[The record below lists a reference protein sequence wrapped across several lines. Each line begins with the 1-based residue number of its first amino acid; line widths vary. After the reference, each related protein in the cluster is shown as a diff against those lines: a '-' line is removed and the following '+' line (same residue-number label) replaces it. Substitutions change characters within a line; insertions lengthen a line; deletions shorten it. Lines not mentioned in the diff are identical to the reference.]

1 MQLVLS
7 LLGFVIVVLASA
19 FVAFLLVRKRQRHNL
34 NLRRGLS
41 MVLLRIHL
49 PPVSEDVDTKSR
61 DGREVIDENLSKATA
76 LYNLLAS
83 VAEKKGFKTSYYGQ
97 EHVGFE
103 IIAKGSSVHFYAAAP
118 ESLVPIVRQAITSTY
133 KSARVEEAEE
143 HNLFD
148 PEIAS
153 ESVAG
158 GHLILKEHYAY
169 PIATYVESRQDIMK
183 SLLGSLSDLGERD
196 GAGIQILLRPAGEQW
211 TKAAQD
217 VAKAK
222 SSKGGSSK
230 DSFLK
235 DLLVSPFKPPDS
247 KSSEKKDT
255 PEISGLDKNL
265 IEAIEK
271 KITQPGFEVL
281 IRLIAST
288 PKLQHSRDIYNNLFS
303 AFALLDAPKSN
314 GFKQRPA
321 KNVAGFASDFNLRLF
336 PQQTKENVLNSIE
349 LATIFHLPDEA
360 NIPTSQVERQQSKQV
375 DGPRNF
381 LKDGLL
387 LGHNVF
393 RGNRREVLLGAE
405 DRMRHMYVVGQTGT
419 GKSVFLENLVL
430 QDVQAGRGFAFV
442 DPHGETAERVIA
454 RISPEQADKVIYF
467 HPGNMEFPMGL
478 NIFEHDNP
486 DQQDFLIQEA
496 ITMLYK
502 LYDPHQQ
509 GIMGPRYEHIFRN
522 AAKLVMADPAGG
534 TFIDIPKLFVDR
546 QFVEQ
551 KLRHVSDQT
560 VIDFWRKEIVD
571 SAKSNEFG
579 DLKNWFLAKFSA
591 FLSNTMMRNILGQN
605 KSAFD
610 LRQVMD
616 EGKMMVINLSLGQT
630 GELNMK
636 LLGMLFVIKFQMAAM
651 SRADISEE
659 QRPDFTL
666 YIDEF
671 QNFATD
677 SFANILSAA
686 RKYHLALIVANQHT
700 SQLTEEI
707 RDSVYGNV
715 GTAIAFRINAQDAE
729 NMIKQFYSPT
739 FEIDD
744 LTRLPLAHTVVRTLI
759 EGAPTVP
766 FNMMT
771 LPPSKVRDMSARK
784 AFEKRLLQKYGRP
797 RKEVEKE
804 ISERL
809 AVQAPPPGPPPG
821 RDAPF
826 PRSLPPHM
834 MPPPGMGVGPGSGL
848 GPLRPPSGPMPPM
861 PSSGGRSKQPPLPPG
876 GSSSF
881 VEDWLKRRQ
890 ALQEELLAKRQKL
903 EEGLAQQ
910 KVLQEKLEN
919 KREELQKRLSEKN
932 RQEADASENQAEVQ
946 KRERPKSSA
955 SKPKP

>member
-1 MQLVLS
+1 MQVVLS
-7 LLGFVIVVLASA
+7 LFGFVIVAIAIA

-41 MVLLRIHL
+41 MALLRIHL

-61 DGREVIDENLSKATA
+61 DGREVIDENLSKATT
-76 LYNLLAS
+76 LYNLLTS
-83 VAEKKGFKTSYYGQ
+83 IAEKKGFKTSYYGQ
-97 EHVGFE
+97 EHIGFE

-118 ESLVPIVRQAITSTY
+118 ENLVPIVRQAITSTY
-133 KSARVEEAEE
+133 ESARVEEVEE

-153 ESVAG
+153 ESVSG
-158 GHLILKEHYAY
+158 GHLVLKEHYAY
-169 PIATYVESRQDIMK
+169 PIATYVESRQDMMK
-183 SLLGSLSDLGERD
+183 SLLGSLSDLEERD

-217 VAKAK
+217 VAKEK
-222 SSKGGSSK
+222 GSKGGSSK
-230 DSFLK
+230 DSFFK

-247 KSSEKKDT
+247 KSSEKRDT
-255 PEISGLDKNL
+255 PPEISGLDKSL
-265 IEAIEK
+265 IESIEK

-321 KNVAGFASDFNLRLF
+321 KDVAGFASDFNLRLF
-336 PQQTKENVLNSIE
+336 PQRIKENILNSTE

-393 RGNRREVLLGAE
+393 RGKRREVLLGAE

-467 HPGNMEFPMGL
+467 HPGNMAFPMGL
-478 NIFEHDNP
+478 NIFEYDNP

-571 SAKSNEFG
+571 SAKSSEFG

-591 FLSNTMMRNILGQN
+591 FLSNNMMRNILGQN

-651 SRADISEE
+651 SRADISEA

-686 RKYHLALIVANQHT
+686 RKYHLALVVANQHT

-707 RDSVYGNV
+707 RDSVYGKRWHGHCFQNQCS
-715 GTAIAFRINAQDAE
+715 GCREYD
-729 NMIKQFYSPT
+729 
-739 FEIDD
+739 
-744 LTRLPLAHTVVRTLI
+744 
-759 EGAPTVP
+759 
-766 FNMMT
+766 
-771 LPPSKVRDMSARK
+771 K
-784 AFEKRLLQKYGRP
+784 A
-797 RKEVEKE
+797 
-804 ISERL
+804 
-809 AVQAPPPGPPPG
+809 
-821 RDAPF
+821 
-826 PRSLPPHM
+826 
-834 MPPPGMGVGPGSGL
+834 
-848 GPLRPPSGPMPPM
+848 
-861 PSSGGRSKQPPLPPG
+861 
-876 GSSSF
+876 
-881 VEDWLKRRQ
+881 
-890 ALQEELLAKRQKL
+890 
-903 EEGLAQQ
+903 
-910 KVLQEKLEN
+910 VLQ
-919 KREELQKRLSEKN
+919 S
-932 RQEADASENQAEVQ
+932 DF
-946 KRERPKSSA
+946 
-955 SKPKP
+955 

>member
-1 MQLVLS
+1 MQLVLG
-7 LLGFVIVVLASA
+7 LLGFVVVFAAVTFSA
-19 FVAFLLVRKRQRHNL
+19 FLIIRRKQRYNT

-41 MVLLRIHL
+41 MVALRIYL
-49 PPVSEDVDTKSR
+49 PPMSEDVDTKSR
-61 DGREVIDENLSKATA
+61 DSREVVDENLSKAA
-76 LYNLLAS
+76 SLYGLLTS
-83 VAEKKGFKTSYYGQ
+83 IAEKKGFKTAYYGQ
-97 EHVGFE
+97 EHIAFE
-103 IIAKGSSVHFYAAAP
+103 IIAKGSSVCFYAAAP
-118 ESLVPIVRQAITSTY
+118 ENLVPLIRQAITSTY
-133 KSARVEEAEE
+133 KSARVEETEE

-148 PEIAS
+148 PEIAA
-153 ESVAG
+153 ESVVG
-158 GHLILKEHYAY
+158 GSLVLKENYAY
-169 PIATYVESRQDIMK
+169 PISTYVESRQDIMRP
-183 SLLGSLSDLGERD
+183 LLGALADLGEKD
-196 GAGIQILLRPAGEQW
+196 GAGVQLLLRPAHEQW
-211 TKAAQD
+211 TKAAQE

-222 SSKGGSSK
+222 SKKGGSS
-230 DSFLK
+230 DSFFK
-235 DLLVSPFKPPDS
+235 ELLVSPFKSPESD
-247 KSSEKKDT
+247 SSEKKPR
-255 PEISGLDKNL
+255 PEISNLDKNL
-265 IEAIEK
+265 VEAIEK
-271 KITQPGFEVL
+271 KITQPGFEVF
-281 IRLIAST
+281 IRLITST
-288 PKLQHSRDIYNNLFS
+288 PKLQDSRNIYNNLVS
-303 AFALLDAPKSN
+303 TFALLDAPKSN
-314 GFKQRPA
+314 GFKPQPA
-321 KNVAGFASDFNLRLF
+321 KDVAKFASDFNLRLF
-336 PQQTKENVLNSIE
+336 PQQTRKNILNSTE
-349 LATIFHLPDEA
+349 LATIFHLPDES
-360 NIPTSQVERQQSKQV
+360 NIPTSQVERQKSKQV

-381 LKDGLL
+381 LEEGLL

-393 RGNRREVLLGAE
+393 RGNRREVVLGDE

-430 QDVQAGRGFAFV
+430 QDIEADKGFAFV
-442 DPHGETAERVIA
+442 DPHGETAESIIS
-454 RISPEQADKVIYF
+454 RIPPGQADKIVYF
-467 HPGNMEFPMGL
+467 HPGNMEYPMGL
-478 NIFEHDNP
+478 NIFEYDNP

-509 GIMGPRYEHIFRN
+509 GIMGPRYEHVFRN
-522 AAKLVMADPAGG
+522 AAKLVMAGPNGG

-571 SAKSNEFG
+571 MAKSSEFG

-591 FLSNTMMRNILGQN
+591 FLSNNMMRNILGQN
-605 KSAFD
+605 KSSFD
-610 LRQVMD
+610 LRRIMD
-616 EGKMMVINLSLGQT
+616 EGQMMIINLSLGQV

-651 SRADISEE
+651 SRADTSEG

-686 RKYHLALIVANQHT
+686 RKYHLALVVANQHT

-744 LTRLPLAHTVVRTLI
+744 LTRLPLGHTVVRTLV

-771 LPPSKVRDMSARK
+771 QPPLEAYDLVARK
-784 AFEKRLLQKYGRP
+784 ALEKRLLQKHGRP

-809 AVQAPPPGPPPG
+809 AVEPPPRPPG
-821 RDAPF
+821 LPPGGPGMPF

-834 MPPPGMGVGPGSGL
+834 MSPPPPRRDLPPPPPGGLPGKGS
-848 GPLRPPSGPMPPM
+848 PP
-861 PSSGGRSKQPPLPPG
+861 PPG
-876 GSSSF
+876 GSFAEEWMNRRRDLQDELSSN
-881 VEDWLKRRQ
+881 RRR
-890 ALQEELLAKRQKL
+890 LR
-903 EEGLAQQ
+903 EGLAAQ
-910 KVLQEKLEN
+910 KALQEKLEA
-919 KREELQKRLSEKN
+919 KSEELRARLSGKDK
-932 RQEADASENQAEVQ
+932 ADKDVSESKSRKGKAS
-946 KRERPKSSA
+946 KSPA
-955 SKPKP
+955 SKPKS